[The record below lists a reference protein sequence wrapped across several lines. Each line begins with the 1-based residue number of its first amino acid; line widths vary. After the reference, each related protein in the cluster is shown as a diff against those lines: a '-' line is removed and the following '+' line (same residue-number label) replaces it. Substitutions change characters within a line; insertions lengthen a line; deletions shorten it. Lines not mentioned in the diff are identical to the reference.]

1 VPLDGGPLPEA
12 AKRVDGD
19 FGLLQGGANDVEA
32 AVAEQKFEIGAA
44 GLALA
49 ALDHEGKLDP
59 RHRREEANRRIA
71 ERMCETLGVGFP
83 QKDGDERRG
92 IDNHSL
98 SRHSAPH
105 AGFVITDDLVRA
117 AGVNIRQAAQC
128 LPISISRSASH
139 VDSPRRNRSRSSRS
153 ASALRIATVN
163 VSPVSAATSRARRSV
178 SLSLRLSAILKVGQI
193 EHTAVSAHPSSRWK
207 KRYT

>member
-1 VPLDGGPLPEA
+1 MAAPAEA

-83 QKDGDERRG
+83 QKDGHERGG
-92 IDNHSL
+92 IDD
-98 SRHSAPH
+98 HSAPH
-105 AGFVITDDLVRA
+105 AGLVIADNLVRA
-117 AGVNIRQAAQC
+117 TCVNIRQAAQC
-128 LPISISRSASH
+128 LPISISRSAPAIRPL
-139 VDSPRRNRSRSSRS
+139 DRLGRSD
-153 ASALRIATVN
+153 
-163 VSPVSAATSRARRSV
+163 
-178 SLSLRLSAILKVGQI
+178 
-193 EHTAVSAHPSSRWK
+193 
-207 KRYT
+207 

>member
-83 QKDGDERRG
+83 QKDGHERGG
-92 IDNHSL
+92 IDD
-98 SRHSAPH
+98 HSAPH
-105 AGFVITDDLVRA
+105 AGLVMGR
-117 AGVNIRQAAQC
+117 
-128 LPISISRSASH
+128 
-139 VDSPRRNRSRSSRS
+139 RSRPGCGCQYPASRPMP
-153 ASALRIATVN
+153 ADIHQ
-163 VSPVSAATSRARRSV
+163 PVSAGHS
-178 SLSLRLSAILKVGQI
+178 SA
-193 EHTAVSAHPSSRWK
+193 
-207 KRYT
+207 